1 MEVHL
6 TPDVQAKLTR
16 IAAECGRDAEMLAQE
31 AIARFVDHDEWFI
44 HEVEKGLAQ
53 VDRGELLTHE
63 EIGARIEKLLRA
75 KQSPA

>member
-6 TPDVQAKLTR
+6 NPDVQAKLSR

-44 HEVEKGLAQ
+44 REVEKGLAQ
-53 VDRGELLTHE
+53 ADRGELLTHE
-63 EIGARIEKLLRA
+63 EVGARIEKLLRA